1 MSSLFNVSIPNP
13 TLPGQHLYPKLATA
27 KLEDPMLQPMV
38 EKKGCEKVLGDM
50 RDCLVEKNCWDKCDD
65 EMQRFQQCINTKYF
79 EEDEKHS
86 VEILDEEDKSD
97 LTNDLKEEEVDHEIL
112 DEEDKTDLSKEEEA
126 NLKEDIITSEKEV
139 VIHEENVIAELDIK
153 DHLAEGNE
161 VQNEESDDGQENI
174 DKDSFRVKIVPKSE
188 DIKSDGSL
196 LFNVTI
202 KDTGS
207 ST

>member
-126 NLKEDIITSEKEV
+126 NREDIITSEKEV
-139 VIHEENVIAELDIK
+139 VFHEENDVAELEIK

-161 VQNEESDDGQENI
+161 GQNEESDDGQENK

-188 DIKSDGSL
+188 DIKPDGNL
-196 LFNVTI
+196 LFNVTL
-202 KDTGS
+202 KDAGS